1 MTNIEKLES
10 AIRQALPEL
19 MELTEGCQ
27 VSYNGKICTVTR
39 VNIQES
45 FRLIEINYMQF
56 LYVPAHM
63 PIIGH
68 PITLLHLLRWL
79 GEMEISCKLSPVDS
93 INAILLFKE
102 YTIKHCDTYHVH
114 LELSKPLLR
123 DQSDDVI
130 EELNKL
136 LK

>member
-1 MTNIEKLES
+1 MTNLEKLET

-27 VSYNGKICTVTR
+27 VSYNGKIGTVTK
-39 VNIQES
+39 VNILES

-56 LYVPAHM
+56 FYVPEQM

-79 GEMEISCKLSPVDS
+79 GM
-93 INAILLFKE
+93 KE
-102 YTIKHCDTYHVH
+102 YYTGLYNEGSLCFDEIDNIKID
-114 LELSKPLLR
+114 LSKTLLSQ
-123 DQSDDVI
+123 QSEEVI
-130 EELNKL
+130 NELVKL